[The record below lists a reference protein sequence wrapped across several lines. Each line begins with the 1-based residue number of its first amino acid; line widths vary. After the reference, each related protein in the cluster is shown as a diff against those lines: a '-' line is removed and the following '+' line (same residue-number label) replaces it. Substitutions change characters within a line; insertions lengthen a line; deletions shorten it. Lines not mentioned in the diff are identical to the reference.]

1 MCQLGIPS
9 TTATVAL
16 SMRWEAHPARQA
28 VAYGLLSGAVYGALQ
43 GVGDRSIA
51 RAVVNGLFFGAV
63 MSAVHYGGLR
73 ANAHLTGLRPKERRT
88 VWAAV
93 RRGQAVADPSLAAA
107 AIRHARIM
115 QRPPGG
121 QRLGRVLAW
130 SLLGASV
137 LALGLT
143 VWAGSSPGVI
153 AAGFSCLVWVVILVL
168 GPRLER
174 RTQDRARA
182 AELATARLVEGRG
195 PSVPG

>member
-1 MCQLGIPS
+1 MWQLGIPS
-9 TTATVAL
+9 NTATVAL

-28 VAYGLLSGAVYGALQ
+28 LAYGLLSGAVYGALQ
-43 GVGDRSIA
+43 GLGDRSIA
-51 RAVVNGLFFGAV
+51 RAVISGLLFGAV
-63 MSAVHYGGLR
+63 MSAVHYGRLR
-73 ANAHLTGLRPKERRT
+73 ANAHLSGLRPQERRK

-107 AIRHARIM
+107 AIRHARNM

-130 SLLGASV
+130 GLLGASL

-143 VWAGSSPGVI
+143 VWAGSTPGVI

-182 AELATARLVEGRG
+182 AELATMRLVEGRG